1 MMMPP
6 RLLVR
11 CKCTRVTLA
20 FLLYP
25 LDCDRDDVI
34 LRSPTLCDT
43 AYDLGS
49 DETGKVMQK
58 NPGILILIGG

>member
-1 MMMPP
+1 
-6 RLLVR
+6 
-11 CKCTRVTLA
+11 VTLA